1 MQLYLRIILCAVL
14 SCAVLSFL
22 EDCYYVC
29 LLLPL
34 KLCYGIMCVIKMR
47 VFLAVWGIEA
57 AFGGYI
63 T

>member
-1 MQLYLRIILCAVL
+1 
-14 SCAVLSFL
+14 
-22 EDCYYVC
+22 
-29 LLLPL
+29 
-34 KLCYGIMCVIKMR
+34 MCVIKMR